1 MRARSLT
8 LFAVVGLASLAIGTA
23 SAAAQTRTFHTASG
37 SRMQFVSDAPLERI
51 TGVSTTV
58 NGDISIDP
66 ANLSTATGRITVP
79 ITSIRTGLDL
89 RDEHLRSDAWLD
101 AGANPDAVLQITRVE
116 GATSLTPNQVV
127 RVTLHGTFSIHGH
140 THDVSIPAQVRLV
153 PASDELRGQGIE
165 GDLIRAQASFSV
177 SLPDYGVS
185 VGALVRLKVSDTIQ
199 VNVTIRLTSA

>member
-8 LFAVVGLASLAIGTA
+8 VVAALALAALALQGAHA
-23 SAAAQTRTFHTASG
+23 SAQARTFRATSG

-58 NGDISIDP
+58 NGEVSVDP
-66 ANLSTATGRITVP
+66 ANLSTAHGRITVP
-79 ITSIRTGLDL
+79 VTSIRTGLDL

-101 AGANPDAVLQITRVE
+101 AGAHPDAVLEITRVE
-116 GATSLTPNQVV
+116 GATSLTPNTVV
-127 RVTLHGTFSIHGH
+127 RVTLHGTFSIHGQ
-140 THDVSIPAQVRLV
+140 THDVSIPAQVRYV
-153 PASDELRGQGIE
+153 PASGTD
-165 GDLIRAQASFSV
+165 GDLIRAQASFTV

-199 VNVTIRLTSA
+199 VNVTLRLTGA